1 MDIIRKFNEMDLKRV
16 MRIWYDGNLEA
27 HDFIPKEYWD
37 KNISYVKRNLPQLE
51 VYVYEVD
58 GYVVGFVGIDEGYVA
73 GLFVDK
79 EYRGVGIGTKLVSYV
94 KELYDFFTLHVFENN
109 YGAVTFYENRGLLI
123 KEESVHEDLGEVE
136 YLMYYRKKKENPDG
150 SKE

>member
-37 KNISYVKRNLPQLE
+37 RNISYVKRSLPQLE

-58 GYVVGFVGIDEGYVA
+58 GYVVGFVGIDEGYVS

-136 YLMYYRKKKENPDG
+136 YLMYYRKKKEE
-150 SKE
+150 S

>member
-37 KNISYVKRNLPQLE
+37 RNFSYVKRNLPKAE

-79 EYRGVGIGTKLVSYV
+79 DYRGVGIGTKLVSYV

-136 YLMYYRKKKENPDG
+136 YLMYYRKKKEE
-150 SKE
+150 S

>member
-16 MRIWYDGNLEA
+16 VRIWYDGNLEA

-58 GYVVGFVGIDEGYVA
+58 GYVVGFVGMDEGYVS

-136 YLMYYRKKKENPDG
+136 YLMYYRKKKEE
-150 SKE
+150 S